1 MEVMKNKKATC
12 GLILLASLSL
22 SAYADPKYYD
32 RPEVKPIS
40 HAEAEK
46 RLKKIIADG
55 NPKVRPISNVRVI
68 DGGKQRSHATS
79 RLSLKELRD
88 FCYKDESRFSVIQ
101 RTLLDP
107 LEVAF
112 ENKDLE
118 KIISLLEKD
127 VAWKQLKASLG
138 SPKKMNHIDFYDL
151 KSQNEL
157 RGKDAVKKD
166 LTDFFEHFSQI
177 QYVDF
182 KAVKYTAPKTYR
194 NPANFDFI
202 ELDVELTFDIRGS
215 DKKNSL
221 RQERGIWNLKLKLNG
236 GNWKLVKLSS
246 GIHEVLVNTKPA
258 FKDVTKG
265 SGLDGVITY
274 QRLEAIRRGGYAI
287 AMEDFDN
294 DSIVDVYVGSY
305 GPGKLFK
312 GQQNGTFKEVT
323 DSGMNVD
330 RYVKSAVWAD
340 FDNDGKKDLLVV
352 KFVPN
357 AKETKEDNFF
367 AYNNAIILY
376 KNLGNGKFEKK
387 GGLFESDKTTEAM
400 PAAVADFNNDGLL
413 DIYIGFPG
421 SRDFTDYSYV
431 SNEGLKAQG
440 VYVNKGGFQFKTETM
455 SAYEEWNME
464 KFTSLQRIFPH
475 SSTAVDFNQDG
486 KMDIVVVDDR
496 GHLSPVYENLGGSKF
511 IQSNAS
517 IGVQNYS
524 IGMGAAF
531 GDINN
536 DGLIDLMLSSV
547 STKPKERLEQSC
559 AINWGQQ
566 TNTPNNPLKL
576 FVGMKNGDK
585 KTFTEASVNYGLKD
599 LGEGLGAVEL
609 IDYDNDGLLDIYVA
623 NGLWSGT
630 DKRQEL
636 ASIFA
641 SSSTYGGE
649 RTIRE
654 ERNRSTQSEVMTVL
668 SNFKGDLYGKGKK
681 ERLSLAGF
689 QRNRLFR
696 NNGNNS
702 FTEVGF
708 LEGVDSIADGY
719 VVSVVDYNN
728 DGRQDLVLRNADP
741 GTMDVH
747 YSPVQILQNNSD
759 NKNSVRLKLLGNKS
773 NHDAVGA
780 EVLAINDNG
789 VKQTKQ
795 VIANNGTAQSEMIV
809 HFGLNDSK
817 IMKEITIK
825 WPSGLKTVL
834 KNVKPGMMA
843 VEEPGTRDTKKIA
856 EN

>member
-1 MEVMKNKKATC
+1 MKNKKAAC
-12 GLILLASLSL
+12 GLMLLFSLSL
-22 SAYADPKYYD
+22 SAHADPKYYE

-46 RLKKIIADG
+46 KLKRIIADG
-55 NPKVRPISNVRVI
+55 NPKVRSISNVRVI
-68 DGGKQRSHATS
+68 DGGKKKGHVTT

-88 FCYKDESRFSVIQ
+88 FCYKDENRFSVIQ
-101 RTLLDP
+101 KTLLDP
-107 LEVAF
+107 LEIAF
-112 ENKDLE
+112 ENKDVE
-118 KIISLLEKD
+118 KIVSLLEID
-127 VAWKQLKASLG
+127 ASWKQLATSLAN
-138 SPKKMNHIDFYDL
+138 PKKMNHIDFYDIKNQNAL
-151 KSQNEL
+151 K
-157 RGKDAVKKD
+157 GKVAVQKD
-166 LTDFFEHFSQI
+166 LTVFFENFSQI

-182 KAVKYTAPKTYR
+182 KAVKYTAPKMYR
-194 NPANFDFI
+194 NKENFDFI
-202 ELDVELTFDIRGS
+202 ELDVELTFDIRGN
-215 DKKNSL
+215 DKKNFL

-236 GNWKLVKLSS
+236 GSWKLAKLSS

-294 DSIVDVYVGSY
+294 DGIVDVYVGSY
-305 GPGKLFK
+305 GPAKLFK
-312 GQQNGTFKEVT
+312 GLQNGTFKEIT
-323 DSGMNVD
+323 DSGMNID

-340 FDNDGKKDLLVV
+340 FDNDGKIDLLVV

-357 AKETKEDNFF
+357 VEQTSEYNFF
-367 AYNNAIILY
+367 IYNNAITLY
-376 KNLGNGKFEKK
+376 KNIGNGKFEKK
-387 GGLFESDKTTEAM
+387 GGLFESDQTAEAM
-400 PAAVADFNNDGLL
+400 PTAVADFNNDGLL

-440 VYVNKGGFQFKTETM
+440 VYINKGGFQFKTERM
-455 SAYEEWNME
+455 SAYEEGNME

-486 KMDIVVVDDR
+486 KMDIIVVDDR

-566 TNTPNNPLKL
+566 QNTLNNSLKL

-585 KTFTEASVNYGLKD
+585 KTFTESSVNYGLKD

-654 ERNRSTQSEVMTVL
+654 ERNRSTQSEVMRVL
-668 SNFKGDLYGKGKK
+668 SNFKGDLFGKGKK

-747 YSPVQILQNNSD
+747 FSPVQILQNNSD
-759 NKNSVRLKLLGNKS
+759 NKNSVRLRLIGSKS
-773 NHDAVGA
+773 NRNAIGS
-780 EVLAINDNG
+780 EITAINDKG
-789 VKQTKQ
+789 IKQTKQ

-817 IMKEITIK
+817 VMKEITIK
-825 WPSGLKTVL
+825 WPEGSKTVL
-834 KNVKPGMMA
+834 KDVVPGIMN
-843 VEEPGTRDTKKIA
+843 VEEPGTRDSKKIA
-856 EN
+856 DN